1 MWASNC
7 PHFSIQE
14 ELMMK
19 IESFELDHTK
29 IVAPFVRKAGLFK
42 GEKGDCVTKFDL
54 RFVQPNLETM
64 PSAAIHTLEHL
75 LAGYLREE
83 IDGIIDM
90 SPMGCRTGFYLTIWG
105 DVSEEEMKRALIAG
119 LDKVAKST
127 EVPAVTEKECGNYR
141 DHSLF
146 SAVEYAKYVSEGLKQ
161 GKGKY

>member
-1 MWASNC
+1 MWADYL
-7 PHFSIQE
+7 PTFSIQE
-14 ELMMK
+14 ENNMK

-29 IVAPFVRKAGLFK
+29 ITAPFVRKAALFK
-42 GEKGDCVTKFDL
+42 GEKGDFVTKFDL
-54 RFVQPNLETM
+54 RFVQPNVEAM

-105 DVSEEEMKRALIAG
+105 DVSEEDMKKALIAA
-119 LDKVAKST
+119 LDKVARST
-127 EVPAVTEKECGNYR
+127 EVPAVTAKECGNYR

-146 SAVEYAKYVSEGLKQ
+146 SAIEYAKYVSEGLKQ
-161 GKGKY
+161 NKGKY